1 MNIGI
6 IGAGIGGLTAAIALR
21 QQGHSV
27 HLIEQASVLA
37 EVGAAVSL
45 WPNALAALDR
55 LGLEESVRSQGQWE
69 EDGALRRPSGD
80 PYWTFNNSNLL
91 ILRPSLQQVLLH
103 AVKQGVPL
111 TLGSRCTGVTSL
123 SQGPT
128 VILDDTT
135 THEFDLVIGADGVRS
150 AVRAAIAPEDSS
162 VSYSGSTAWRAV
174 VHAPGLVPT
183 AWLTVGR
190 GLHFLAA
197 PLPDDDVYWSPLVKI
212 PVSEVEMID
221 DQLGFMRLSFGKW
234 HDPIPELLDRTESE
248 ACFATPVHSRP
259 PPTWLYRGRV
269 VLIGDAAHPMT
280 PDLGQ
285 GACQAIE
292 DAVVLADCLT
302 PNRSIQDSLGDFTA
316 RRLKRVRRIVREAR
330 FLGKLNSSRS
340 RLSELARISI
350 FRLTPSGY
358 SERHLQDISGRGVF
372 EAQMSQSQNKERPSS
387 R

>member
-1 MNIGI
+1 MALNIGI

-21 QQGHSV
+21 QKGHSA
-27 HLIEQASVLA
+27 HLIERATELG

-55 LGLEESVRSQGQWE
+55 LGLEEHVRAQGHWE

-80 PYWTFNNSNLL
+80 PYWMFNNRNLI

-103 AVKQGVPL
+103 ATGQDLPL
-111 TLGSRCTGVTSL
+111 TLGSRCTGVRTL
-123 SQGPT
+123 SDRPT
-128 VILDDTT
+128 VFLDDMT
-135 THEFDLVIGADGVRS
+135 THEYDLVIGADGLRS
-150 AVRAAIAPEDSS
+150 RVRAAIAPEDRSA
-162 VSYSGSTAWRAV
+162 SYSGSTAWRAV

-197 PLPDDDVYWSPLVKI
+197 PLPDDDVYWSPVVRI
-212 PVSEVEMID
+212 PVSEVEAID
-221 DQLGFMRLSFGKW
+221 DQLEFVRRCFGTW
-234 HDPIPELLDRTESE
+234 HSPIPELLEATEGD
-248 ACFATPVHSRP
+248 ACFATPVYFRP
-259 PPTWLYRGRV
+259 PPTWIYRGRV

-302 PNRSIQDSLGDFTA
+302 PNRSIEDSLADFTS
-316 RRLKRVRRIVREAR
+316 RRLRRIRGIVREAR
-330 FLGKLNSSRS
+330 FLGKLNSSTS
-340 RLSELARISI
+340 RFCELARLSMFKI
-350 FRLTPSGY
+350 TPSSY
-358 SERHLQDISGRGVF
+358 SERHLEGISGRGAF
-372 EAQMSQSQNKERPSS
+372 EAQMS
-387 R
+387 

>member
-6 IGAGIGGLTAAIALR
+6 VGAGIGGLTAAIALR

-55 LGLEESVRSQGQWE
+55 LGLEGPVRAQGQWE
-69 EDGALRRPSGD
+69 DDGAFRRPSGD
-80 PYWTFNNSNLL
+80 PYWVFKNSNLI
-91 ILRPSLQQVLLH
+91 ILRPSLQGVLLH
-103 AVKQGVPL
+103 ALGQDPPP
-111 TLGSRCTGVTSL
+111 TLGSRCTGVKSL
-123 SQGPT
+123 SERPT
-128 VILDDTT
+128 VVLDDTT

-162 VSYSGSTAWRAV
+162 ASYSGSTAWRAV

-197 PLPDDDVYWSPLVKI
+197 PLPDGDVYWSPLVKI
-212 PVSEVEMID
+212 PVSEIETID
-221 DQLGFMRLSFGKW
+221 DQIGFMRNCFGEW
-234 HDPIPELLDRTESE
+234 HDPIPELLGRTDSD
-248 ACFATPVHSRP
+248 ACFATPVYFRP

-302 PNRSIQDSLGDFTA
+302 PNRSMQDSLADFTA

-340 RLSELARISI
+340 RLSELARISM
-350 FRLTPSGY
+350 FKLTPSSY

-372 EAQMSQSQNKERPSS
+372 ETQMS
-387 R
+387 

>member
-1 MNIGI
+1 LTSGQLLPMNIGI

-55 LGLEESVRSQGQWE
+55 LGLEGPVLAQGQWE
-69 EDGALRRPSGD
+69 DDGALRRPSGD
-80 PYWTFNNSNLL
+80 PYWIFKNSNLL
-91 ILRPSLQQVLLH
+91 ILRPSLQQVLLL
-103 AVKQGVPL
+103 ALGQDPPL

-123 SQGPT
+123 SEGPT
-128 VILDDTT
+128 VILDDNT
-135 THEFDLVIGADGVRS
+135 THEFDLVIGADGIRS
-150 AVRAAIAPEDSS
+150 AVRAAIAPGENAA
-162 VSYSGSTAWRAV
+162 SYSGSTAWRAV

-197 PLPDDDVYWSPLVKI
+197 PLPKGDVYWSPLVKI
-212 PVSEVEMID
+212 PVSEVEVID
-221 DQLGFMRLSFGKW
+221 DQLGFVRRSFGAW
-234 HDPIPELLDRTESE
+234 HDPIPELLDRTDSE
-248 ACFATPVHSRP
+248 ACFATPVYFRP
-259 PPTWLYRGRV
+259 PPTWLYRDRV
-269 VLIGDAAHPMT
+269 VLIGDSAHPMT

-292 DAVVLADCLT
+292 DAVVLADCLI
-302 PNRSIQDSLGDFTA
+302 PSRSIEASLADFTA

-330 FLGKLNSSRS
+330 FLGKLNSSKS
-340 RLSELARISI
+340 RMSELARISM
-350 FRLTPSGY
+350 FKLTPSAY
-358 SERHLQDISGRGVF
+358 SERHLQEISGRGVL
-372 EAQMSQSQNKERPSS
+372 EAQMP
-387 R
+387 

>member
-6 IGAGIGGLTAAIALR
+6 VGAGIGGLTAAIALR

-55 LGLEESVRSQGQWE
+55 LGLEGPVRAQGQWE
-69 EDGALRRPSGD
+69 DDGAFRRPSGD
-80 PYWTFNNSNLL
+80 PYWVFKNSNLI
-91 ILRPSLQQVLLH
+91 ILRPSLQGVLLH
-103 AVKQGVPL
+103 ALGQDPPP
-111 TLGSRCTGVTSL
+111 TLGSRCTGVKSL
-123 SQGPT
+123 SERPT
-128 VILDDTT
+128 VVLDDTT

-162 VSYSGSTAWRAV
+162 ASYSGSTAWRAV

-197 PLPDDDVYWSPLVKI
+197 PLPDGDVYWSPLVKI
-212 PVSEVEMID
+212 PVSEIETID
-221 DQLGFMRLSFGKW
+221 DQIGFMRNCFGEW
-234 HDPIPELLDRTESE
+234 HDPIPELLGRTDSD
-248 ACFATPVHSRP
+248 ACFATPVYFRP

-302 PNRSIQDSLGDFTA
+302 PNRSMQDSLADFTA

-340 RLSELARISI
+340 RLSELARISM
-350 FRLTPSGY
+350 FKLTPSSY

-372 EAQMSQSQNKERPSS
+372 ETQIS
-387 R
+387 